1 MRTFPETKID
11 FVGLRKY
18 FITLSII
25 LIAIGILS
33 IWRKG
38 GLSMGVEFT
47 GGTVLHLKF
56 DESQDFN
63 ELRGLLGKVGLS
75 NAVIQKSEGNSL
87 LIKVSSFETEPE
99 AKLREAFKE
108 KRYEV
113 LSVEGIGPQ
122 VSRDLQKKALFAI
135 LLANIG
141 ILIYVG
147 YRFKP
152 LWGVAG
158 IIALIHDVIIT
169 LGFCSL
175 FNKEMSLTV
184 IAAFLALIGYSINDT
199 IVVFDRIRENLK
211 LKKGMKFGDI
221 INLSINQNLSR
232 TILTSVTVFLV
243 VLAIFFLGGPVIHDF
258 AFVMLIGLITGTYS
272 SIFIASPIILYWQRD

>member
-1 MRTFPETKID
+1 MRTFPETKFD

-25 LIAIGILS
+25 LIVIGIFS

-38 GLSMGVEFT
+38 GLPMSVEFT
-47 GGTVLHLKF
+47 GGTVIHLKF
-56 DESQDFN
+56 QDPQDFN
-63 ELRGLLGKVGLS
+63 ELRGLLSGVGLA
-75 NAVIQKSEGNSL
+75 NAVIQKSGEISV
-87 LIKVSSFETEPE
+87 LIRVSSFETEPE
-99 AKLREAFKE
+99 IKLREAFKDKE
-108 KRYEV
+108 YEV
-113 LSVEGIGPQ
+113 LSVESIGPQ
-122 VSRDLQKKALFAI
+122 VSGDLQKKALSAI

-141 ILIYVG
+141 ILLYVG

-152 LWGVAG
+152 IWGVAG
-158 IIALIHDVIIT
+158 IIALIHDVIVT

-175 FNKEMSLTV
+175 FNKEISLTV

-211 LKKGMKFGDI
+211 LKKGMNFGEI

-232 TILTSVTVFLV
+232 TILTSATVLLV
-243 VLAIFFLGGPVIHDF
+243 VVAIFFLGGQIIHDF
-258 AFVMLIGLITGTYS
+258 AFVMLIGIITGVYS
-272 SIFIASPIILYWQRD
+272 SIFIASPIILYLQRD

>member
-1 MRTFPETKID
+1 MRTFPEIKIY

-175 FNKEMSLTV
+175 FNKEMSLPV